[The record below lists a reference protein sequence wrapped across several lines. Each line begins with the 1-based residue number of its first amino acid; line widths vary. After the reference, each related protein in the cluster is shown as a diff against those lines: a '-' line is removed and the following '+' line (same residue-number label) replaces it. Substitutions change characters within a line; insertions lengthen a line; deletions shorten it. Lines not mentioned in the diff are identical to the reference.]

1 MRRGVTFV
9 TANVNRTLIGSVAAG
24 VEFVPVIRPK
34 GREGVIGEVL
44 KFRGVSE
51 LVSPVESKESN
62 VGYDS
67 LGRQRSPSCV
77 DTVTSLKLF
86 YRRLSTGFLIKQ
98 FSIQLFTIASNNANK
113 YTPPPSCHVHGTV
126 LVTYSFRP
134 LPKYAPYDKRRVGSD
149 DDDGR

>member
-86 YRRLSTGFLIKQ
+86 YRRLSTG
-98 FSIQLFTIASNNANK
+98 S
-113 YTPPPSCHVHGTV
+113 
-126 LVTYSFRP
+126 
-134 LPKYAPYDKRRVGSD
+134 
-149 DDDGR
+149 